1 MKVLKKSTIFSIL
14 RTPLPHP
21 LLHFLSLTPHSPS
34 LTPSLLDSMDAPLSP
49 PCHPSISPSLSDMGR
64 VGYPDKARLYK
75 HSSTTGRTP
84 SPERGI
90 SPQSSH
96 TNAYILTR
104 TRKSDTHSQASNITQ
119 VALFSIYNAFIQ
131 PRKCCL
137 RSTMESV
144 VDETRHLSFQTAG
157 SGALII

>member
-1 MKVLKKSTIFSIL
+1 MKVLKKIYHIFHPTNSTASS
-14 RTPLPHP
+14 TAPLSQPDP
-21 LLHFLSLTPHSPS
+21 SLSLAPS
-34 LTPSLLDSMDAPLSP
+34 LPDSMDAPLSP

-96 TNAYILTR
+96 TNAFILPR
-104 TRKSDTHSQASNITQ
+104 TRKSDTHCQASNITQ

-131 PRKCCL
+131 PRKC
-137 RSTMESV
+137 
-144 VDETRHLSFQTAG
+144 
-157 SGALII
+157 